1 MAVVTAG
8 PQQPDLREAKGW
20 RRTKN
25 RIMTTLM
32 VVSFILV
39 IIPLGFV
46 LVTVIAKGASI
57 ISWSFLTSGPIPA
70 IVAPAGVGGMGPAV
84 LGTIEITALATVMAV
99 PLGILGAIYLNEYGG
114 KNWLAA
120 LIGFMSDVMT
130 GVPSIIMGLFIF
142 TIWVLH
148 FGLSGLA
155 GAFALGCLMLPIV
168 IRSSYEMLRLV
179 PNSLREGSY
188 ALGATKAR
196 VTVTVVLPAAIGGIV
211 SGALLAVARAA
222 GETAPLLFCIGAA
235 ASVEQECVQRRQ
247 HGAALADL
255 REREPAVPRRAG
267 PRLGRGAHPDR
278 HLLHPHD
285 RRPPRHRPIRQVLSV
300 GRSWKTLSRTPSP
313 ALKQYPSRRPG
324 SSRCNCRSLLLSGSR
339 SRRTPGR
346 VYPSSR

>member
-1 MAVVTAG
+1 MAVVTAE
-8 PQQPDLREAKGW
+8 PQLPDLREAKGW

-25 RIMTTLM
+25 RIMTILM

-46 LVTVIAKGASI
+46 LFTVIAKGASI
-57 ISWSFLTSGPIPA
+57 ISWSFLTGGPIA
-70 IVAPAGVGGMGPAV
+70 STVAPAGVGGMGPAV

-99 PLGILGAIYLNEYGG
+99 PLGILGAVYLNEYGG

-179 PNSLREGSY
+179 PNALREGSY

-211 SGALLAVARAA
+211 SGSLLAVARAA

-235 ASVEQECVQRRQ
+235 SEANKNVFSGANTALPSQIFANANQPYVGAQDRGW
-247 HGAALADL
+247 GAALTLIAL
-255 REREPAVPRRAG
+255 CFILMIAA
-267 PRLGRGAHPDR
+267 RLVTARFAR
-278 HLLHPHD
+278 Y
-285 RRPPRHRPIRQVLSV
+285 
-300 GRSWKTLSRTPSP
+300 SR
-313 ALKQYPSRRPG
+313 
-324 SSRCNCRSLLLSGSR
+324 
-339 SRRTPGR
+339 
-346 VYPSSR
+346 